1 MIKKASHTFLKY
13 LTPLDFASIFYV
25 VFSGAYLFFGR
36 ERLINVQEHF
46 YIRLL
51 LLIVII
57 SLLTFSVK
65 YPKNKMIIFFRG
77 IYPIFFI
84 SFFYTET
91 SSLKNIL
98 FHNNLD
104 VFFYNAE
111 QNLWHCQPSIAF
123 SKFMND
129 AWFNEIM
136 NLCYF
141 SYYIIIII
149 TCILLFMKNTLPAQ
163 KAIFT
168 VFFSFYLYYIIFD
181 ILPVAGPQYYA
192 VNLNSE
198 PLPPYFFGKIMH
210 QILIN
215 IEKPTGAFPSSHV
228 GIACIIA
235 YVFFKQFKKI
245 FFIILPFVIGICFA
259 TVYLKAH
266 YLVDVIAGVFS
277 AFLFILI
284 SEYVFNK
291 ISILTKGWINNKNPF
306 YN

>member
-1 MIKKASHTFLKY
+1 MIGKTAHIFLKY
-13 LTPLDFASIFYV
+13 LTPLDFATIFYV
-25 VFSGAYLFFGR
+25 VFSSVYLFFDPNCFDNFKTHF
-36 ERLINVQEHF
+36 LIR
-46 YIRLL
+46 ILL
-51 LLIVII
+51 LFIII

-65 YPKNKMIIFFRG
+65 YPKNKIIVFFRS

-91 SSLKNIL
+91 SSMKNIL

-104 VFFYNAE
+104 GFFYNAE
-111 QNLWHCQPSIAF
+111 QKLWHCQPSIAF
-123 SKFMND
+123 SEFMNEG
-129 AWFNEIM
+129 WFNELM
-136 NLCYF
+136 NVCYF
-141 SYYIIIII
+141 SYYVIIILA
-149 TCILLFMKNTLPAQ
+149 CILLFKKNTVPAQ

-181 ILPVAGPQYYA
+181 ILPVAGPQYYIVDFNA
-192 VNLNSE
+192 E
-198 PLPPYFFGKIMH
+198 PIPPYFFGKLMH

-235 YVFFKQFKKI
+235 YIFFKQFKKI
-245 FFIILPFVIGICFA
+245 FIIIFPFVIGICFA

-277 AFLFILI
+277 AFLFILL
-284 SEYVFNK
+284 SEYVFDK
-291 ISILTKGWINNKNPF
+291 ILRSFERLEQKEKPIL
-306 YN
+306 